1 MLDSTY
7 SLYKLIILYMLK
19 KVSFPLTSTQI
30 SDLIISQK
38 YTSYFHLQEVLHE
51 METSNLLT
59 TYSKNHMTYYK
70 ITDAGL
76 QTIEYF
82 KNEISPEIRKEIS
95 GYLDLHSYQMRS
107 EASTFAEYY
116 KDGDS
121 DYIVSC
127 VAREGNQTLI
137 ELKLTVPTKSAAE
150 TLAENWKRKSQ
161 ETYEAIM
168 KILM

>member
-30 SDLIISQK
+30 SDLVISRN
-38 YTSYFHLQEVLHE
+38 YTSYFHLREVLHE

-70 ITDAGL
+70 ITDAGS
-76 QTIEYF
+76 QTVDYF
-82 KNEISPEIRKEIS
+82 ENEISPEIRQEIS
-95 GYLDLHSYQMRS
+95 DYLTSHSYEMRS
-107 EASTFAEYY
+107 EAATFAEYY

-121 DYIVSC
+121 NYIVSC
-127 VAREGNQTLI
+127 IAREGNQTLI
-137 ELKLTVPTKSAAE
+137 EIKLSVPTQNAAE
-150 TLAENWKRKSQ
+150 TLAENWKRKNQ